1 MLNLYFVF
9 GSFGSVSNV
18 SFYADDN
25 RYGVPTGRGSMY
37 AKEFC
42 LQEMEDFL
50 KAELCRVREEA
61 TLYAS
66 DCFDSAMVQR
76 VVDSLNQRGW
86 NFHLSTGSSDLP
98 GLEIIS
104 RCNCR
109 DYET

>member
-1 MLNLYFVF
+1 MLNIYFVF
-9 GSFGSVSNV
+9 VCFNSISNV

-25 RYGVPTGRGSMY
+25 RYGVPTGRGSMF
-37 AKEFC
+37 AKEFSA
-42 LQEMEDFL
+42 QEMEEFF

-61 TLYAS
+61 TLYVS
-66 DCFDSAMVQR
+66 KCFDPAMVQR
-76 VVDSLNQRGW
+76 VVGSLNQRGW

-109 DYET
+109 DYEP

>member
-18 SFYADDN
+18 SFYADDD
-25 RYGVPTGRGSMY
+25 RYGIPRGRGCVY
-37 AKEFC
+37 AKEFTA
-42 LQEMEDFL
+42 QEMGDFL

-61 TLYAS
+61 TLYVS
-66 DCFDSAMVQR
+66 KCFDTAIVQR
-76 VVDSLNQRGW
+76 AVDLNQQGW
-86 NFHLSTGSSDLP
+86 KFHIGTGSSDLP

-109 DYET
+109 DYEF